1 MHEQLYAGLPGGY
14 PQSTVLDPHSK
25 VPRQFATHILPPAGS
40 QPKLRLSTHG
50 EKLACFTSSQW
61 RTGRGARTRGAA
73 AGSLRENKSTPKK
86 TTSLRM
92 AVLATMRWYHGT
104 AQEFTCVHSETSW
117 ISRGTQV

>member
-14 PQSTVLDPHSK
+14 PQSTVLDPHSN

-61 RTGRGARTRGAA
+61 RTGGRARTRGAA
-73 AGSLRENKSTPKK
+73 AETTALRITVAGRRNSHL
-86 TTSLRM
+86 S
-92 AVLATMRWYHGT
+92 AD
-104 AQEFTCVHSETSW
+104 
-117 ISRGTQV
+117 TQV

>member
-14 PQSTVLDPHSK
+14 PQSTVLDPHSN

-61 RTGRGARTRGAA
+61 RTGGRARTRGAA
-73 AGSLRENKSTPKK
+73 AESSLRENKSTPKK
-86 TTSLRM
+86 TTSLRIS
-92 AVLATMRWYHGT
+92 VGLHATTRNSPLHSRDHGYPNR
-104 AQEFTCVHSETSW
+104 V
-117 ISRGTQV
+117 